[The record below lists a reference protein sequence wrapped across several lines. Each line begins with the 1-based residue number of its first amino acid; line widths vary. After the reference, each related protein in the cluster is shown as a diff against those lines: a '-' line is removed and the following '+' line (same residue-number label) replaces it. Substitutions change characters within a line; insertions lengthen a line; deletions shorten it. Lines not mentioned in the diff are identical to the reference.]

1 MRNPF
6 PPLPAPFSRRDDH
19 IAAQLDGA
27 TVLFTTRLGGVSS
40 GPYGSLNL
48 GLWTDDEPARVLE
61 NRARV
66 AALAGVPRERFAQG
80 RQVHGAT
87 VRRLRE
93 PPPEGDP
100 QPADGQATSVLGVA
114 PIVLTADCLPVALV
128 ARGAVAMVHCGWRGL
143 AGGIVSEGVGAT
155 RELSGGGDIVAAI
168 GPGAGR
174 CCYEVGEEVHA
185 AFTRRGNAAREGRNL
200 DLKAIA
206 RVELEEAGVQRV
218 HDVGLCT
225 ICGPEELFFSHR
237 RDGGITGRQAG
248 AAWLS

>member
-6 PPLPAPFSRRDDH
+6 PPLPVPFSRRDDH

-66 AALAGVPRERFAQG
+66 AGLAGVPRERFAQG

-93 PPPEGDP
+93 PPPGGDP
-100 QPADGQATSVLGVA
+100 QPADGQATSMLGVA

-128 ARGAVAMVHCGWRGL
+128 ARGAVAMVHCGRRGL
-143 AGGIVSEGVGAT
+143 ASGIVSEGVRAT

-185 AFTRRGNAAREGRNL
+185 AFTRHGDAAREGRNL

-206 RVELEEAGVQRV
+206 RLELEEAGVREV